1 MRIKKWLFPTPPPA
15 DVWFHA
21 SRITPRTVS
30 RTKLD
35 TDPRESSSGLE
46 SDIYYKRGV
55 VFVVPLGKKLYSL
68 LSRRILSITVL
79 LEKKKKEY
87 FSSET
92 LSFSPVTFRLALSSS
107 ARLDGHGGVASPLS
121 RLNRVE
127 KTGHRETRSAVR
139 WDRLKRRET
148 MMEQDSIK
156 STMK

>member
-21 SRITPRTVS
+21 SRITSRTVS

-79 LEKKKKEY
+79 LEKKKKRILFFWNFIVFPRN
-87 FSSET
+87 FSTRFIIECT
-92 LSFSPVTFRLALSSS
+92 ARWPWRGRLAVVSIESCRKNGSPRNKVGREMRPLKE
-107 ARLDGHGGVASPLS
+107 ARDDDGAGF
-121 RLNRVE
+121 N
-127 KTGHRETRSAVR
+127 
-139 WDRLKRRET
+139 
-148 MMEQDSIK
+148 
-156 STMK
+156 

>member
-35 TDPRESSSGLE
+35 TENRVRDWKAIFITRGASFSSVKNYTRCSPGEFYL
-46 SDIYYKRGV
+46 
-55 VFVVPLGKKLYSL
+55 SL
-68 LSRRILSITVL
+68 FFWK
-79 LEKKKKEY
+79 KKKKEY

>member
-35 TDPRESSSGLE
+35 TENRVRDWKAIFITRGASFSSVKNYTRCSPGEFYL
-46 SDIYYKRGV
+46 SL
-55 VFVVPLGKKLYSL
+55 FFWKK
-68 LSRRILSITVL
+68 
-79 LEKKKKEY
+79 KKKKEY